1 MLADTRPTPA
11 PRPGTRQPAGAT
23 RRSRLARTTA
33 AVVAALA
40 AIGVWVMWRVFVA
53 TTDGQRVEE
62 LAFNGALH
70 GQGRL
75 WRIAE
80 PVLDVVSVAFIVAGI
95 GAAIL
100 VAVLRRR
107 WGLAVQV
114 AVLVVGA
121 NLTTQVAK
129 HALFDRPDLL
139 PGWTGSNA
147 LPSGHTTAAASVA
160 AALLLAAPRAWR
172 PAVAVL
178 GAAYTAATG
187 VSTLVGQWHRPSDV
201 VAAVLVV
208 TAWAA
213 VSCSVVALL
222 PSTRDLVAPAVAPGS
237 REQRSTRRVTWALA
251 LAGLASGA
259 VALVALQ
266 TTWAHRVALDSRADV
281 LTAYLG
287 GAAGVLAASCL
298 AFALL
303 LALMAAS
310 TAPARAAAPSGSALD
325 ETS

>member
-208 TAWAA
+208 LAWGAA
-213 VSCSVVALL
+213 VCAFTPPTAADAPSSARDTLATPGSSVVA
-222 PSTRDLVAPAVAPGS
+222 
-237 REQRSTRRVTWALA
+237 
-251 LAGLASGA
+251 GLM
-259 VALVALQ
+259 L
-266 TTWAHRVALDSRADV
+266 
-281 LTAYLG
+281 LG
-287 GAAGVLAASCL
+287 GAAAGIAAVATMAGLAGEEWAAPISPDITAYAAGALGVVGASSAA
-298 AFALL
+298 FGLL
-303 LALMAAS
+303 LLLRQA
-310 TAPARAAAPSGSALD
+310 TARPS
-325 ETS
+325 

>member
-1 MLADTRPTPA
+1 M
-11 PRPGTRQPAGAT
+11 
-23 RRSRLARTTA
+23 
-33 AVVAALA
+33 
-40 AIGVWVMWRVFVA
+40 
-53 TTDGQRVEE
+53 
-62 LAFNGALH
+62 
-70 GQGRL
+70 
-75 WRIAE
+75 
-80 PVLDVVSVAFIVAGI
+80 I
-95 GAAIL
+95 GANVTTRVVKL
-100 VAVLRRR
+100 VL
-107 WGLAVQV
+107 L
-114 AVLVVGA
+114 
-121 NLTTQVAK
+121 
-129 HALFDRPDLL
+129 DRPDL
-139 PGWTGSNA
+139 GVEGTWGNT
-147 LPSGHTTAAASVA
+147 LPSGHTTAAASISAV
-160 AALLLAAPRAWR
+160 LLMVVPRRIR
-172 PAVAVL
+172 PWAAVL
-178 GAAYTAATG
+178 GAGYTAATG